1 MRPDEH
7 GTEGF
12 DTLPDRHPAVT
23 VLLVAIVVVA
33 SAGAAVGFK
42 ESALWIVEAYGDSR
56 DVTRAAELHPWLVF
70 GIVTAA
76 TLFAAVLG
84 RLGGERWPRESGLEA
99 IAASARGE
107 DRRISLRATL
117 VRASAV
123 WVCVVGLVPIG
134 REGALM
140 ETGGAIGSTLGRR
153 FGGRGAAMATSGI
166 SAAFAAAYHAPIA
179 AVLFLDEHL
188 RIRSSRRASIFA
200 ISGAIGGHLVATALL
215 GGKAIL
221 PKVDGS
227 WSQLLVA
234 GCVAILPATLGARA
248 LLELRT
254 RAAVRAA
261 FEPSQSVRWWMFA
274 ALGSL
279 AAGAVVAR
287 FPLAA
292 GNGMDSL
299 RHTAT
304 IAALGATVAVAL
316 SIGKSVGVTSA
327 FRAGAPGGAMTPT
340 MTVAAGCALLVVLA
354 LDPLGVDDLYLWG
367 VVFLAASVGV
377 GVGLRAPLTAIAM
390 LPEMT
395 GRITL
400 IPATA
405 VMVGAA
411 VLLDRGI
418 DRVVGRY
425 DARLPTGVRD
435 EDG

>member
-1 MRPDEH
+1 MRPDD
-7 GTEGF
+7 TDTVGF
-12 DTLPDRHPAVT
+12 DTLPNRHPAMT
-23 VLLVAIVVVA
+23 VLLVAVVVFA

-42 ESALWIVEAYGDSR
+42 HSALWIVEAYGDSH
-56 DVTRAAELHPWLVF
+56 DVTRAADLHPWLVF

-76 TLFAAVLG
+76 TLIAAILG
-84 RLGGERWPRESGLEA
+84 RVGGARWPRQSGLEA

-107 DRRISLRATL
+107 DRRISLRATI

-123 WVCVVGLVPIG
+123 WLCVVGLVPIG

-188 RIRSSRRASIFA
+188 RIRSSRRASVFA
-200 ISGAIGGHLVATALL
+200 IAGAIGGHLLNTKLFDGKALL
-215 GGKAIL
+215 
-221 PKVDGS
+221 PRVDGS
-227 WSQLLVA
+227 WSELAVA
-234 GCVAILPATLGARA
+234 GTVALVPATLGARA

-254 RAAVRAA
+254 GAAVRAGA
-261 FEPSQSVRWWMFA
+261 EPSRTLRWWTFA

-287 FPLAA
+287 YPLTA

-304 IAALGATVAVAL
+304 LAVLGAGVAVAL

-354 LDPLGVDDLYLWG
+354 LDPLGADDLYLWG

-390 LPEMT
+390 LPEMC
-395 GRITL
+395 GRIAL
-400 IPATA
+400 IPFTA
-405 VMVGAA
+405 AMVGAA
-411 VLLDRGI
+411 VLLDRGV
-418 DRVVGRY
+418 DRVVGQY
-425 DARLPTGVRD
+425 ETRLPTGVRD